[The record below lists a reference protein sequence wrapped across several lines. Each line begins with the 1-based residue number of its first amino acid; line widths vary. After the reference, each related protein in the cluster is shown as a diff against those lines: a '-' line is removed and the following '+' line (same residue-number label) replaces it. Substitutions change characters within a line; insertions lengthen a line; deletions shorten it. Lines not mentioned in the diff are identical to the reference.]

1 MKISYAINTQQYAFV
16 NGKKKKTYPFVC
28 LCFSQRM
35 SHFLIK

>member
-16 NGKKKKTYPFVC
+16 NGKKKTYPFVC